1 MKKPGLMQETMSTRK
16 PRQKKLGL
24 EGEKRYDWIAIS
36 FEETIHWE
44 YSFYE
49 QCLYDMASI
58 ETTSSVLGWDCPEFN
73 ACMRKCI
80 YICNSSLRWKEN
92 FTA

>member
-44 YSFYE
+44 YNFYE
-49 QCLYDMASI
+49 
-58 ETTSSVLGWDCPEFN
+58 
-73 ACMRKCI
+73 
-80 YICNSSLRWKEN
+80 
-92 FTA
+92 